1 MTHEARRKAEYTKV
15 KKELFKLLNDFMT
28 NEEFQKNY
36 PVLQRAIE
44 IGSAKHLP
52 LTEAFKL
59 AEQEFS
65 IK

>member
-15 KKELFKLLNDFMT
+15 KKELLKLINDFMT
-28 NEEFQKNY
+28 NEEFQKND

-44 IGSAKHLP
+44 IGSAKHLS

-59 AEQEFS
+59 AEQEFR

>member
-1 MTHEARRKAEYTKV
+1 MTNKARQKAEYTKV
-15 KKELFKLLNDFMT
+15 KKELFKLLNEFMT

-44 IGSAKHLP
+44 IGNAKHIP

-59 AEQEFS
+59 AEQEFG